1 MFVNAYN
8 NAILKIISTL
18 KTEHMELSMEN
29 VKNNKKILALFQK
42 LENDFYWI
50 NASYDHA
57 KRMTTEDF
65 IKEVQRI
72 LQEKKLPHADPE
84 EVFEKNIREKNV
96 FIEEIHLSQDIVKII
111 RILDIFAYWHDD
123 RKKYLLQAGCALQDF
138 CDELEKRTKIPAQS
152 WKYILPEELTKE
164 NFITLTKEFFE
175 ERINGMFVIY
185 DKDHV
190 EVFSGEKYKK
200 FRDALKKQEDEETIK
215 EITGMCASPG
225 KAVGKVNICQ
235 TLDDIKNFK
244 EGEILV
250 TTMTRPEFISAMSK
264 SAAIVTNEGG
274 ITSHAAVIARELRKP
289 CLIGTKCATK
299 MLKNG
304 MLVEV
309 NANHGVVKV
318 LE

>member
-1 MFVNAYN
+1 
-8 NAILKIISTL
+8 
-18 KTEHMELSMEN
+18 
-29 VKNNKKILALFQK
+29 
-42 LENDFYWI
+42 
-50 NASYDHA
+50 
-57 KRMTTEDF
+57 
-65 IKEVQRI
+65 
-72 LQEKKLPHADPE
+72 
-84 EVFEKNIREKNV
+84 
-96 FIEEIHLSQDIVKII
+96 
-111 RILDIFAYWHDD
+111 
-123 RKKYLLQAGCALQDF
+123 
-138 CDELEKRTKIPAQS
+138 
-152 WKYILPEELTKE
+152 
-164 NFITLTKEFFE
+164 
-175 ERINGMFVIY
+175 
-185 DKDHV
+185 
-190 EVFSGEKYKK
+190 
-200 FRDALKKQEDEETIK
+200 
-215 EITGMCASPG
+215 MCASPG